1 VKVPPNI
8 DVPTVPTFLKQVCAR
23 PRAFAKGAEYAL
35 RVVVLLYRNNGRRL
49 ASSEISER
57 TKITIAYIPKVL
69 KPLIKAGLV
78 TSGRGTNGGYQL
90 THPRRRI
97 SVLDILRTVGSIR
110 DDHSERAR
118 VNNDFYSLCL
128 TLDQIDAHVLS
139 ICAKTTIAHLSIH

>member
-1 VKVPPNI
+1 MIP
-8 DVPTVPTFLKQVCAR
+8 
-23 PRAFAKGAEYAL
+23 KGAEYAL

-78 TSGRGTNGGYQL
+78 TSIRGTNGGYQL
-90 THPRRRI
+90 THPRKRI

-110 DDHSERAR
+110 DDYSDRAR
-118 VNNDFYSLCL
+118 VSKDFYSLCQ
-128 TLDQIDAHVLS
+128 TLDQIDSHALS